1 MVELIKEFPLSDIG
15 GQMME
20 EKIRK
25 VAYTKQEVNI
35 MIDRAVKVAVEE
47 ARRIDAESMRKH
59 NRDATVISMILGFT
73 ALALFVDGLLRLL
86 GIIPPFM
93 QIDIDVLD
101 KIVER
106 VENDVIDKVRQVPI
120 QKILQSG
127 FRWMVLIF
135 VVCWVITL
143 VYAVRLMYSLY
154 STTDYGVIE
163 GKKVIRK
170 IPHPEMMEVKPG
182 DELMVVKFGDEEP
195 KDELHEELKNRIEE
209 LEDDDE
215 DDDGEGDVVISRR

>member
-59 NRDATVISMILGFT
+59 NRDATVISMILGCT

-101 KIVER
+101 KIVDR
-106 VENDVIDKVRQVPI
+106 VESDVIDRVRQVPI

-127 FRWMVLIF
+127 FR
-135 VVCWVITL
+135 
-143 VYAVRLMYSLY
+143 
-154 STTDYGVIE
+154 
-163 GKKVIRK
+163 
-170 IPHPEMMEVKPG
+170 
-182 DELMVVKFGDEEP
+182 
-195 KDELHEELKNRIEE
+195 
-209 LEDDDE
+209 
-215 DDDGEGDVVISRR
+215 